1 MIKGFPD
8 NDAEFLKLGAK
19 FETPMKGVV
28 VIQEFDKP
36 DPKEF
41 GQYLVSYLT
50 WHGAKKELAG
60 WTFLVL
66 SQDQAPMKVTEPLP
80 DLNER
85 GELEEALGSKDYDI
99 WFNAM
104 GVEDLE
110 GLANNVFKVLA
121 EKGYCVVRGS

>member
-8 NDAEFLKLGAK
+8 NDAEFLKLGTK

-28 VIQEFDKP
+28 AIRDKP
-36 DPKEF
+36 NPEEF

-66 SQDQAPMKVTEPLP
+66 TENAPLEVTEPLP

-85 GELEEALGSKDYDI
+85 GELEEALGSKDWDV
-99 WFNAM
+99 WFNAF

-110 GLANNVFKVLA
+110 DLADMVFKNID